1 MARQRKP
8 LPVDHINPKYLKK
21 NPTQTRKEGIFLLY
35 WKQGMAFICLLIAG
49 VIAYMGYLETRVNTP
64 FDEQKVCTICKNLI
78 EWCCLPFCFYCTEL
92 MQKYIFLDG
101 DKVRSG
107 CS

>member
-21 NPTQTRKEGIFLLY
+21 SQTQTNKDGRIFLY
-35 WKQGMAFICLLIAG
+35 WKQVMAFICLLIAG

-64 FDEQKVCTICKNLI
+64 FDEQKVCTIPINLI
-78 EWCCLPFCFYCTEL
+78 KWFCISFASIT
-92 MQKYIFLDG
+92 Q
-101 DKVRSG
+101 S
-107 CS
+107 

>member
-8 LPVDHINPKYLKK
+8 LPVEHINPKHLKK
-21 NPTQTRKEGIFLLY
+21 NPTQTRKDGRFLLY

-64 FDEQKVCTICKNLI
+64 FDAQKVCTVRRNFIKWFCI
-78 EWCCLPFCFYCTEL
+78 PFTSIT
-92 MQKYIFLDG
+92 QN
-101 DKVRSG
+101 
-107 CS
+107 